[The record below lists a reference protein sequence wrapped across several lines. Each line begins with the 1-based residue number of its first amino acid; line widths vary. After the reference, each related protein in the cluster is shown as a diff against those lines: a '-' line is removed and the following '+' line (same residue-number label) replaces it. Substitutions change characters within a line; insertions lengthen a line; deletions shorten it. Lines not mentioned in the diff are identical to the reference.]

1 MKAGLKLITVTML
14 AMLLLSGC
22 ETISDINKDADADG
36 KIAEVDDNRASVS
49 GTGEDGSARTYG
61 LDDRSAIEGAQ
72 LDDPNSPL
80 AIRVIYFEYDSAD
93 IKAEFRPVIEAHA
106 IYLNRHPDSIMTLE
120 GHADERGSREYN
132 LALGERR
139 ATSVRRQLVLLGAS
153 AGQIRTVSY
162 GEERPISED
171 HSEQAY
177 SLNRRVEIL
186 Y

>member
-1 MKAGLKLITVTML
+1 MKDLLKLVTLSLL
-14 AMLLLSGC
+14 AIVLLSGC
-22 ETISDINKDADADG
+22 ESISSLTKDGDDDA
-36 KIAEVDDNRASVS
+36 KIAEVDDNRATVS
-49 GTGEDGSARTYG
+49 GSGEDREARTHG
-61 LDDRSAIEGAQ
+61 LDERTSFRGAR
-72 LDDPNSPL
+72 LDDPDSPL

-93 IKAEFRPVIEAHA
+93 IKLEFRSVIEAHA
-106 IYLNRHPDSIMTLE
+106 AYLNEHPDTIMTLE

-139 ATSVRRQLVLLGAS
+139 ATAVRRQLVLLGAS

-162 GEERPISED
+162 GEERPVSED
-171 HSEQAY
+171 HNEQAY